1 MSHLELDGERM
12 TVADPGQTPLGSVPE
27 ASRALHPGALV
38 KRNWL
43 LITTI
48 ALVVAVHLVVLTNLI
63 PKSAAATSRVRVTGA
78 NTGSLFDTSVELSP
92 EEERES
98 LIVDLES
105 PAVLARAA
113 ASAGVPAATVEV
125 VATSPR
131 ETLFVDVAVTAED
144 GEAAV
149 EIANAIPGIVA
160 ETRRERTRETAEA
173 LRQELRTQA
182 EEAIAEAEAL
192 EAQVAELG
200 SDDDPSTSFRAEQQR
215 NALVSQYAT
224 LIGQAF
230 DVERRAASPS
240 VGFEV
245 SSPATGVDRSL
256 PPGRDQ
262 TIPLA
267 LLAGLIVGVG
277 AVAVRDL
284 TGGRLYRE
292 HFEAGA
298 DASHL
303 GLLRWTR
310 GRLREDDV
318 HAVTARLRALPA
330 MRQPT
335 PMLIA
340 VVTLETGSAFGRVT
354 ACQLTTALA
363 ESGLETAVL
372 AADFADD
379 TDRQTKGGHQQD
391 GVRVSLDTTALGTD
405 VMFHLRR
412 SGGSPLAAAY
422 ATDTKESIDLICAR
436 HQVVLLDPMRAGV
449 DVESWLTAV
458 VRPDLALVVI
468 AEGVSTRDEAAAAMS
483 RLSQAGLD
491 AASTMVA
498 RRSWPT
504 NSVLQSWRRRRATEA
519 RPAPEHQVVLARGP
533 GSR

>member
-1 MSHLELDGERM
+1 M
-12 TVADPGQTPLGSVPE
+12 TIAGPGQAPPWAGTPE
-27 ASRALHPGALV
+27 DARAALHPGALM
-38 KRNWL
+38 KRNWR
-43 LITTI
+43 LILTI
-48 ALVVAVHLVVLTNLI
+48 AFLVAVHLVILTTLI
-63 PKSAAATSRVRVTGA
+63 PKSATATSRVRVIGT
-78 NTGSLFDTSVELSP
+78 NTGSLFDTSVEVGP

-105 PAVLARAA
+105 PAVISRAA
-113 ASAGVPAATVEV
+113 ADAGVPVETVDV

-149 EIANAIPGIVA
+149 EIANAIPTIVA
-160 ETRRERTRETAEA
+160 ETRRDRTRETAET
-173 LRQELRTQA
+173 LKEELRTQA

-192 EAQVAELG
+192 EAEVAAHGAGE
-200 SDDDPSTSFRAEQQR
+200 DPSTSFRAEQQR

-230 DVERRAASPS
+230 EVERRAASPS

-245 SSPATGVDRSL
+245 SSRATEVDRSL

-262 TIPLA
+262 TVPLA
-267 LLAGLIVGVG
+267 LLAGLIVGIG
-277 AVAVRDL
+277 AVAARDL

-292 HFEAGA
+292 HFEGGA
-298 DASHL
+298 DTSHL
-303 GLLRWTR
+303 GLLRWSR
-310 GRLREDDV
+310 GRLRDDDL
-318 HAVTARLRALPA
+318 HAVAARLRALPA
-330 MRQPT
+330 MRDPSS
-335 PMLIA
+335 MLVA
-340 VVTLETGSAFGRVT
+340 VVTLETGTAFGRVS
-354 ACQLTTALA
+354 ASRLATALT

-372 AADFADD
+372 AADFAADLD
-379 TDRQTKGGHQQD
+379 PHAVLGRQPA
-391 GVRVSLDTTALGTD
+391 GVRISLDTTALGTD

-422 ATDTKESIDLICAR
+422 ASDTKESIDLICAR

-468 AEGVSTRDEAAAAMS
+468 AEGISTRDESAAAMS
-483 RLSQAGLD
+483 RLSRSGLNV
-491 AASTMVA
+491 ASMMLA
-498 RRSWPT
+498 RRSWPGG
-504 NSVLQSWRRRRATEA
+504 NALRSWRLRRASQA
-519 RPAPEHQVVLARGP
+519 APAPEPPIVLAREP